1 MKDDDI
7 WARLQISLAALLG
20 RPLPPHRL
28 RSLLI
33 PKALRNGASAS
44 QRAFKT
50 AFGMSMACF
59 TTHSACIH
67 RRSRIDPARAAA
79 DAWQRLPIGRPCRS
93 AQHSPATPFGSRMFF
108 GASALPLPSCQ
119 LTTVVYCLAARFTR
133 HRSRWIAST
142 SRNGALAANSACRIA
157 FGNSI
162 AVRTLD
168 SALKWPLKAN

>member
-1 MKDDDI
+1 LPLTEGGFRQMGRNLDVRLGSCDGITDPWPTRTASIRCSGQGRAKGGSPIDD
-7 WARLQISLAALLG
+7 RG
-20 RPLPPHRL
+20 
-28 RSLLI
+28 
-33 PKALRNGASAS
+33 
-44 QRAFKT
+44 
-50 AFGMSMACF
+50 SMACF

-93 AQHSPATPFGSRMFF
+93 AQRSPATPLGSRMFF

-142 SRNGALAANSACRIA
+142 SRNGASAANSACRIA

-162 AVRTLD
+162 AVRTPRD
-168 SALKWPLKAN
+168 VRTSTISY